1 MTAWNS
7 AFASDEVTFEQKSL
21 RPIIVGVELA
31 LQIFLICNKH
41 LVDISKTLACCR
53 IVSVSVIQGLT
64 LNSFGL
70 QCKLKNYTKGGPG
83 VWQCEANRV
92 SWCDKVG
99 FGLSVL
105 THEITHSTCASRFW
119 SADTELLYFQS
130 VKFKL
135 RQGKKK
141 YKWYIA
147 IIQCKKNINCDK
159 TITFCGC
166 Y

>member
-1 MTAWNS
+1 MTTWNS

-31 LQIFLICNKH
+31 LQILLICNKH
-41 LVDISKTLACCR
+41 LVDISKTLACCL

-70 QCKLKNYTKGGPG
+70 QCKLKNYTKGGLVCGNVKPT
-83 VWQCEANRV
+83 VCHDV
-92 SWCDKVG
+92 TSWKVG

-141 YKWYIA
+141 
-147 IIQCKKNINCDK
+147 KKNSISQLYNARK
-159 TITFCGC
+159 T
-166 Y
+166 